1 MGVRDLSLRDL
12 TYLVAVAD
20 ERHFG
25 RAAESCYVSQPSLS
39 AQIQKVEQVLGTRIF
54 ERDRRRVLLSAPGE
68 RLVEQARCVLE
79 AADRLGE
86 LALVAHGVLTGPFR
100 LGLIATLGPY
110 LLPHLL
116 EPLRKGFPD
125 LELIVT
131 EDLTESLLA
140 NLRQGEL
147 DAVLLSPLD
156 EDGALERRLL
166 FFEPF
171 LLAVPADHPLAQ
183 RSPLT
188 MKDLCR
194 EEMVLLH
201 DGHCLRDQALDF
213 CPSARAGRERLQTA
227 SLETLRHLVASGA
240 GYSLLPLLAVREDPQ
255 LARLLVYRPFDDGRP
270 GREIALTWRKGSP
283 RDADLDTL
291 CELVR
296 AHLPE
301 GVEPLS

>member
-12 TYLVAVAD
+12 TYLVAVDD

-39 AQIQKVEQVLGTRIF
+39 AQIRKVEQVLGTRIF
-54 ERDRRRVLLSAPGE
+54 ERDRRRVLLTVAGD
-68 RLVEQARCVLE
+68 RLVEQARRVLAE
-79 AADRLGE
+79 ADRLGE
-86 LALVAHGVLTGPFR
+86 LARIAQGVLTGPFR

-110 LLPHLL
+110 LLPYLL
-116 EPLRKGFPD
+116 EPLRKGYPE

-131 EDLTESLLA
+131 EDLTESLLSS
-140 NLRQGEL
+140 LRQGEL

-156 EDGALERRLL
+156 QDGTLELRRL

-171 LLAVPADHPLAQ
+171 LLAVPADHPLA
-183 RSPLT
+183 RCSPLE

-201 DGHCLRDQALDF
+201 DGHCLRDQALEL

-240 GYSLLPLLAVREDPQ
+240 GYSLVPRLAVREDPQ
-255 LARLLVYRPFDDGRP
+255 LARLLVYRLFDADRP
-270 GREIALTWRKGSP
+270 GREIGLTWRKGSP
-283 RDADLDTL
+283 RDADMNAL
-291 CELVR
+291 CEVVR
-296 AHLPE
+296 DHLPE
-301 GVEPLS
+301 GVETLF